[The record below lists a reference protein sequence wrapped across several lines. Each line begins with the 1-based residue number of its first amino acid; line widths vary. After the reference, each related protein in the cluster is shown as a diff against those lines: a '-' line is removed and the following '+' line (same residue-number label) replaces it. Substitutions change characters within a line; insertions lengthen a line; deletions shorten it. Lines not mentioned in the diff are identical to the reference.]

1 MSLTIELSAEMEREL
16 RDEAARRGLDPA
28 GFTLAILEERLAE
41 ARQERARRVAEL
53 LDQWDAEDA
62 AHPDESPLPV
72 IPPLS
77 LREIRWG
84 RSWPPTT

>member
-16 RDEAARRGLDPA
+16 RDEAARRGQDA
-28 GFTLAILEERLAE
+28 ADFTLAVLEERLVE

-62 AHPDESPLPV
+62 ANPDESRLLA

-77 LREIRWG
+77 LREV
-84 RSWPPTT
+84 TVE